1 MIIDI
6 KEILSNPQNLK
17 AINSAFRSLKSQ
29 GLYAKAQLDGYIKAG
44 EIPDSVLIELK
55 KVLGVTLE
63 PGKVV
68 KPKKVFTDEDV
79 ISLSAA
85 LYKQN
90 VKDAAKKDSSLVRAI
105 DGDTWK
111 VVMTTFKGIN
121 FYLDELKSRKS
132 RIETAIT
139 SLKTAGISTT
149 EQAAAMED
157 LKAEL
162 KMITKSMQLAI
173 KTKAT
178 LKTMTEIGGDAM
190 AKVVEFVNS
199 DEMDALNELLGRIN
213 PATKSATSQI
223 DGQTTYNL
231 IEEKLKKFNRAAS
244 VPVASAEVPVKKP
257 SEPGDGGDD
266 GRRIV
271 DDPKKPPAKKPIDGS
286 DDPVIID
293 PVIVDDD
300 DDDGGDDGRIIVDD
314 PKKPPVKKPG
324 DDTVVE
330 DPIVVDDGDDDV
342 DDIIPPRKKPGEDS
356 DDIVPPAKKPGDG
369 GDDIVPPA
377 KKPGDGDVV
386 DPSAKKPGVDSTMP
400 PSDDTELVPGSVNVA
415 KTKKIGLGRRFIN
428 WIGRHWMLASI
439 VAGAGALA
447 IGALIGPWAP
457 AALSVARFALY
468 NIGTFATIFAGTLA
482 VKYFAFKRKRQA
494 NSAQAHFLRRERHVQ
509 AQIRKSEKYLS
520 ISKNY
525 QSQIDNLEASL
536 SKYAVDSKDYK
547 RIKKEIRKIQDKML
561 KIDKKNTKLLK
572 KINQEFVPVTL
583 PGAFN
588 IPAKIKHRAQSLF
601 WGTSTLARQHAEV
614 SRYVDGKID
623 RKPSKAEK
631 LAPMKLDGNFTDEDM
646 NFQIQR
652 RNTYESLKERAEI
665 MKRTYGE
672 TDSKYLEIKKYLDAL
687 HDLPYAKN
695 AGTRSDERRLLG
707 QVAKSVVLAKK
718 ADPTATDVVAPT
730 MQGVE
735 EKEIRFLYDEA
746 TRDGAVVVTLPDG
759 TTRRYGADAVADQAQ
774 KATTVVPMH
783 KR

>member
-178 LKTMTEIGGDAM
+178 LKTMTEIGSDAM

-244 VPVASAEVPVKKP
+244 VPVASAEVPQP
-257 SEPGDGGDD
+257 
-266 GRRIV
+266 
-271 DDPKKPPAKKPIDGS
+271 
-286 DDPVIID
+286 
-293 PVIVDDD
+293 
-300 DDDGGDDGRIIVDD
+300 
-314 PKKPPVKKPG
+314 
-324 DDTVVE
+324 T
-330 DPIVVDDGDDDV
+330 
-342 DDIIPPRKKPGEDS
+342 
-356 DDIVPPAKKPGDG
+356 
-369 GDDIVPPA
+369 
-377 KKPGDGDVV
+377 
-386 DPSAKKPGVDSTMP
+386 
-400 PSDDTELVPGSVNVA
+400 
-415 KTKKIGLGRRFIN
+415 
-428 WIGRHWMLASI
+428 
-439 VAGAGALA
+439 
-447 IGALIGPWAP
+447 
-457 AALSVARFALY
+457 
-468 NIGTFATIFAGTLA
+468 
-482 VKYFAFKRKRQA
+482 
-494 NSAQAHFLRRERHVQ
+494 NS
-509 AQIRKSEKYLS
+509 
-520 ISKNY
+520 
-525 QSQIDNLEASL
+525 
-536 SKYAVDSKDYK
+536 
-547 RIKKEIRKIQDKML
+547 
-561 KIDKKNTKLLK
+561 
-572 KINQEFVPVTL
+572 
-583 PGAFN
+583 
-588 IPAKIKHRAQSLF
+588 
-601 WGTSTLARQHAEV
+601 
-614 SRYVDGKID
+614 
-623 RKPSKAEK
+623 
-631 LAPMKLDGNFTDEDM
+631 
-646 NFQIQR
+646 
-652 RNTYESLKERAEI
+652 
-665 MKRTYGE
+665 
-672 TDSKYLEIKKYLDAL
+672 
-687 HDLPYAKN
+687 
-695 AGTRSDERRLLG
+695 
-707 QVAKSVVLAKK
+707 
-718 ADPTATDVVAPT
+718 
-730 MQGVE
+730 
-735 EKEIRFLYDEA
+735 
-746 TRDGAVVVTLPDG
+746 
-759 TTRRYGADAVADQAQ
+759 
-774 KATTVVPMH
+774 
-783 KR
+783 